1 MWNALEFRLKSKVF
15 NNVERTL
22 KAQPSIQAQRMST
35 VLGKLKVQLV
45 LSSDCGGC
53 VSLCVM
59 KMQTQRRA
67 CGSRDAVMIW

>member
-1 MWNALEFRLKSKVF
+1 MWNALEFHLKSKVF

-35 VLGKLKVQLV
+35 VLGQLKVQLV

-53 VSLCVM
+53 VSLCVT
-59 KMQTQRRA
+59 KTQRRA
-67 CGSRDAVMIW
+67 CGSRDAVVIW